1 MSTIF
6 ISYVKRDRDWAVRI
20 AQELFALGYVVDT
33 STWENDG
40 DGPIRDWLAQH
51 EDPDDRFLCV
61 VSEDYPASLLMR
73 LEPMLNDKGLVWSG
87 KPLMLAMVTPTPL
100 PPGVE
105 SFERCELFGVSAD
118 GVGARLREFME
129 AQGAERPQASA
140 SAIPLQNEPATAAAL
155 PIAALM
161 RKREGARARSEGRA
175 IAAAVVSPA
184 PPLPGAW
191 QQAERRQAEE
201 SWARRGAR
209 GEAEESAARRE
220 PETGA
225 GSGPMARAALPPQYI
240 PAPSAAPPK
249 SGFARGAALLLGA
262 VGLAIASYLLRH
274 ELAGAAR
281 TVLNLLGLAAAPV
294 PPMPSQE
301 AGSITR
307 DVVDASAFA
316 PTRARAG
323 EDFLVQI
330 FLHTPSDAR
339 GAEGLAREAHPDTV
353 RRGVATLE
361 VEVERGQRIGIV
373 LDAPG
378 LTIDEP
384 SQSLIW
390 RGEPRA
396 CQFVVTVP
404 PEQAGRDCRIRA
416 RVLIGAIPVGALRFT
431 LKVVEREAT
440 RPLELAGDAA
450 QRYARAFLSHSHEDR
465 VKVLSHAQLLEAA
478 GIKYFQDIASLR
490 AMEHWESRLHQEID
504 GCDLFLLFWT
514 GSAARSE
521 WVERETRYA
530 LARQSTSSDGAPE
543 IAPIFLEPDPPRP
556 PDWLRR
562 SRHFDSLLRLA
573 MRGAAADAEG
583 KPN

>member
-1 MSTIF
+1 MSSIF
-6 ISYVKRDRDWAVRI
+6 LSYVSHDQDWAVRI
-20 AQELFALGYVVDT
+20 GQELLALGYGVET
-33 STWENDG
+33 SKWETWG
-40 DGPIRDWLAQH
+40 DGAIRDWLDEHQ
-51 EDPDDRFLCV
+51 DPDDRILCV
-61 VSEDYPASLLMR
+61 VSPDYPASILIN
-73 LEPMLNDKGLVWSG
+73 LEVMLNNKRLIWSG
-87 KPLMLAMVTPTPL
+87 KPLLAMVTPAPL

-118 GVGARLREFME
+118 GVRARLREFMGG
-129 AQGAERPQASA
+129 QGAERQGASA
-140 SAIPLQNEPATAAAL
+140 FPTRSEKVRATDAAL

-161 RKREGARARSEGRA
+161 HKRGRAWLRSERSA
-175 IAAAVVSPA
+175 VAAALKNSTASVVPAAPLPA
-184 PPLPGAW
+184 PRAWEPAAHREVETAAASGPLP
-191 QQAERRQAEE
+191 
-201 SWARRGAR
+201 
-209 GEAEESAARRE
+209 
-220 PETGA
+220 
-225 GSGPMARAALPPQYI
+225 RAAGPPRYI
-240 PAPSAAPPK
+240 PAPSGPPPK
-249 SGFARGAALLLGA
+249 SGFARGPALLLGA
-262 VGLAIASYLLRH
+262 VGLAIAGYLLRH

-281 TVLNLLGLAAAPV
+281 TILNLLGLAAAPA
-294 PPMPSQE
+294 PPMASLKG
-301 AGSITR
+301 GSIIR

-330 FLHTPSDAR
+330 FLHTPSDAT
-339 GAEGLAREAHPDTV
+339 AADGLAHEAEPGTV

-396 CQFVVTVP
+396 CQFVVTIP
-404 PEQAGRDCRIRA
+404 PEQAGRDCRIKA

-431 LKVVEREAT
+431 LKVVPTEAT
-440 RPLELAGDAA
+440 TPLDLTGDVA
-450 QRYARAFLSHSHEDR
+450 QRYGRAFLSHSHEDR

-490 AMEHWESRLHQEID
+490 AMEHWEPRLHREID
-504 GCDLFLLFWT
+504 GCDLFLVFWT
-514 GSAARSE
+514 ASAARSE

-530 LARQSTSSDGAPE
+530 LARQTASSDGAPD
-543 IAPIFLEPDPPRP
+543 ISPIFLEPDPPRP
-556 PDWLRR
+556 PEWLH

-573 MRGAAADAEG
+573 MRGAAADAER